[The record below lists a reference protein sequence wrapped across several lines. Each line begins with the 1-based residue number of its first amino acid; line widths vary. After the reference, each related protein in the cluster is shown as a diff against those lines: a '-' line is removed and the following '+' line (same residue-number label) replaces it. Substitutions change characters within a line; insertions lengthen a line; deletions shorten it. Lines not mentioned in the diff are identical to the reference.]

1 MLYKIQIAGLLVAIL
16 PFQLFAG
23 SERLQLLELIRERNK
38 TAYLS
43 GWVQGDA
50 AWYNNVPAGLMDDG
64 TELRRGVL
72 NLQAMVYNN
81 IGYKLQVDIA
91 NAGRSGVKDIYYAY
105 SMSDTLNFR
114 LGNTRDPFMLQDQTS
129 SRNTL
134 FIERALPEAFT
145 AGRHIGLVADYYKQ
159 DWTVSAGLLGPAV
172 NTTEDTERDK
182 DWGASARATFSAIN
196 KRNKLVHL
204 GLSAN
209 YRDTHT
215 LKSIRYN
222 QQPETYIAK
231 VNFVD
236 TGKIEQSQ
244 NTQKLGM
251 EIASINGPWSLQ
263 AEYIISSVARSSNA
277 LRFKGWYAQAGYFFT
292 GESQAFEQGLFTAVT
307 PNTAVGNGGIGAW
320 QLGLRLSG
328 IDLNDRDINGGEMNN
343 LTIGLNWY
351 PTDDIRISANYV
363 NVLKVDGGP
372 QDGVEPDIFQI
383 RFQWEFDYPLRNIV
397 DKISGH

>member
-23 SERLQLLELIRERNK
+23 SERLQLLELIRDSDK

-50 AWYNNVPAGLMDDG
+50 ASYNNIPTDLMDDG
-64 TELRRGVL
+64 TELRRGIL
-72 NLQAMVYNN
+72 NLQANIYNN
-81 IGYKLQVDIA
+81 IGYKLQFDLA
-91 NAGRSGVKDIYYAY
+91 NAGRSGVKDIYLAY

-134 FIERALPEAFT
+134 FTERALPEAFT

-172 NTTEDTERDK
+172 NTTEDTERDR
-182 DWGASARATFSAIN
+182 DWGASVRATFSAVN

-204 GLSAN
+204 GFSAN
-209 YRDTHT
+209 YRDTRT
-215 LKSIRYN
+215 LKSIKYN
-222 QQPETYIAK
+222 QQPETHIAK

-263 AEYIISSVARSSNA
+263 AEYIMNYVTRSSNS
-277 LRFKGWYAQAGYFFT
+277 LNFNGWYAHAGYFFT

-307 PNTAVGNGGIGAW
+307 PNTSVENGGIGAW

-328 IDLNDRDINGGEMNN
+328 IDLTDRDIHGGEMNN

-351 PTDDIRISANYV
+351 PTNDIRVSANYI

-372 QDGVEPDIFQI
+372 QDGIEPDIFQI
-383 RFQWEFDYPLRNIV
+383 RFQWEFDRPLRNIV
-397 DKISGH
+397 DKVSEY